1 MMLGKENS
9 VPYWLKDTLTIENRS
24 SVFTLA
30 FCNMIY
36 GKYLICTE
44 NYEKFIGISGAML
57 GSILKYN
64 NILYE
69 IYIYIYIAISN
80 FKVGNSKKA
89 SKFLYNA
96 LELAYKDNIVVP
108 FIENYQYIQGIHIDS
123 ENNEINDFMAIISE
137 KESAFQKEL
146 KAVTNSYKEDEDYG
160 LTQRELEIAKLAAKR
175 YTNKEIATKLYIST
189 ETVKSTLKS
198 IFAKL
203 EIGSRNDLKN
213 FFSE

>member
-1 MMLGKENS
+1 MLSKTLDESMEKAFKYEN
-9 VPYWLKDTLTIENRS
+9 LT
-24 SVFTLA
+24 
-30 FCNMIY
+30 
-36 GKYLICTE
+36 
-44 NYEKFIGISGAML
+44 
-57 GSILKYN
+57 
-64 NILYE
+64 
-69 IYIYIYIAISN
+69 
-80 FKVGNSKKA
+80 KA